1 MSGALIDLVSKG
13 VQDVYL
19 TGEPQVSFFRQN
31 YKRHTN
37 FSMKP
42 VELNPIGTQAA
53 GNEIVL
59 PIERKGDLLTYVWC
73 DGSSSSSGTPNININ
88 VSNATEF
95 SLQIGGVEIDRQDAW
110 YSSNLWPK
118 FMATGS
124 SKTLYP
130 SGKDVFPLHFF
141 HCDSQTTPLPL
152 VAMQYHN
159 AEIRVKHPTAS
170 NPAPLKYYACYVML
184 DTDERKYF
192 TDNRQELL
200 ITQVQKVGASTTE
213 CDLMYLNHPVKALMW
228 GNNETITTEDV
239 QLRINGTDVF
249 DSKMPG
255 KFFHTIQKYHHTKA
269 TDYSV
274 DNEFMYSF
282 GMCAGEHQPTGTCN
296 FSRLDN
302 AKFSWD
308 ASISP
313 VYTYAVNYNILVV
326 DQGLTGLK
334 FSN

>member
-53 GNEIVL
+53 GSEIVL

-73 DGSSSSSGTPNININ
+73 LDPNSGIQITQ
-88 VSNATEF
+88 SNPTEY
-95 SLQIGGVEIDRQDAW
+95 SLHVGGVEIDRQDAFYGYLW
-110 YSSNLWPK
+110 KDSLAPSYSKLALSV
-118 FMATGS
+118 TD
-124 SKTLYP
+124 T
-130 SGKDVFPLHFF
+130 VQPLHFF

-159 AEIRVKHPTAS
+159 TEIRVKHPSGAGAGVS
-170 NPAPLKYYACYVML
+170 NIKYYACYVML
-184 DTDERKYF
+184 DTDERKFF

-200 ITQVQKVGASTTE
+200 ISQVQKVTVDSNGA
-213 CDLMYLNHPVKALMW
+213 DLMYLNHPVKALVW
-228 GNNETITTEDV
+228 GSENALDISDT
-239 QLRINGTDVF
+239 QLKINGTDVF
-249 DSKMPG
+249 DTPMPSE
-255 KFFHTIQKYHHTKA
+255 FFTKVQKYHHSK
-269 TDYSV
+269 YSGLL
-274 DNEFMYSF
+274 NKIYMYSF
-282 GMCAGEHQPTGTCN
+282 ALSANEHQPSGTCN

-302 AKFSWD
+302 AKFRWTLDSGTVS
-308 ASISP
+308 AL
-313 VYTYAVNYNILVV
+313 YAVNYNILVV